1 MNWKKELKELKYR
14 YIERKSPD
22 FFVASG
28 GRSMKLNPYND
39 TTSNGLTKCIID
51 WINYSGGS
59 ANRINTQGQVRKER
73 VEFAGG
79 HHKDFI
85 RFTPSAT
92 RKGTADIHAV
102 MNGRHVSIEVKIRRD
117 RLSEHQQQEQ
127 QRITDAGGLYFV
139 AKDME
144 SFVTWFKN
152 EFEIVSI

>member
-1 MNWKKELKELKYR
+1 MNWKQELKELKYKH
-14 YIERKSPD
+14 IERTSPA
-22 FFVASG
+22 FFIASG
-28 GRSMKLNPYND
+28 ARTMRLNPYND
-39 TTSNGLTKCIID
+39 TTSNGLTKCILD
-51 WINYSGGS
+51 WINYSGGT

-102 MNGRHVSIEVKIRRD
+102 MNGRHLSIEVKIGRD
-117 RLSEHQQQEQ
+117 RLSEHQLKEQE
-127 QRITDAGGLYFV
+127 RITTAGGLYFV

-144 SFVTWFKN
+144 SFVSWFKN
-152 EFEIVSI
+152 EFETVTI